1 MLKDDSQTYSDPPSA
16 AAGHRRG
23 SEAVVLLLYLLTA
36 VVTVAVGIRGS
47 RTYSVES
54 WYRTMAAN
62 DLLEGL
68 SRGRQALVGSLRMP
82 PLPTVMLGIAAAF
95 PLVTVSQMTSVVIA
109 AISAL
114 LICWYVNGLWKS
126 AGVHPAMR
134 AAGGMAVL
142 LLPPAAVSI
151 QTGRSTMLFVA
162 LTVAGAGFLL
172 NWLKSRRLRSLAYA
186 AMLFGLSLTVCFQ
199 GLFVAIGAGVLIGF
213 AIVLK
218 KPEKG
223 LLEGSG
229 FIFVTPIAYMIL
241 LWLGGNWLILG
252 NPLFPL
258 RGIARAVRVG
268 HISWNELLT
277 GGCPWGTVAMVGVI
291 GIGPFVP
298 GFLSRKGDADN
309 KAVRTF
315 ALGGAIA
322 IAAMIAYLFP
332 LKADTAYA
340 QIDTGHIVEHL
351 ESRYDNTS
359 FIVTGYAGYQ
369 FSREAGEDKEDA
381 WIHVMHLEQSILDKI
396 MEDFRGRNVFLIVN
410 AEELSEGWLDLGIEW
425 VEPWTNIPEQFFFV
439 EKIDSLIIFEVFSPP
454 ALDRR

>member
-1 MLKDDSQTYSDPPSA
+1 MFKDDSQTYTGPSSA
-16 AAGHRRG
+16 ASVHSRWG
-23 SEAVVLLLYLLTA
+23 EAVVLLLYLLTA
-36 VVTVAVGIRGS
+36 AVIVAVGIRGS
-47 RTYSVES
+47 APYSVES

-68 SRGRQALVGSLRMP
+68 SRGRQALVGSLRVA
-82 PLPTVMLGIAAAF
+82 PLPTVMLAIAAAF

-114 LICWYVNGLWKS
+114 LLCWYVNGLWRS

-142 LLPPAAVSI
+142 LLPPVAVSI
-151 QTGRSTMLFVA
+151 QTGRSTMIFVA

-199 GLFVAIGAGVLIGF
+199 GLFVAIGAGALICV

-223 LLEGSG
+223 LMEGSG
-229 FIFVTPIAYMIL
+229 VIFATPVAYMIL

-252 NPLFPL
+252 NPFFPL

-268 HISWNELLT
+268 HVGWYELLT
-277 GGCPWGTVAMVGVI
+277 GGCPWGTVAMVAVI
-291 GIGPFVP
+291 GIGPFLP
-298 GFLSRKGDADN
+298 GLLSKKADADRQT
-309 KAVRTF
+309 VRIF
-315 ALGGAIA
+315 AFGGAIA
-322 IAAMIAYLFP
+322 IAAVIAYLFP
-332 LKADTAYA
+332 LQDDTVYS
-340 QIDTGHIVEHL
+340 QIETGYVVEHL

-369 FSREAGEDKEDA
+369 FSREAGADEEDA

-396 MEDFRGRNVFLIVN
+396 MEDFRGRNVFLIVD
-410 AEELSEGWLDLGIEW
+410 AEELTEGWLDLGIEW
-425 VEPWTNIPEQFFFV
+425 VEPWTNIPEQLFFV
-439 EKIDSLIIFEVFSPP
+439 DKIDSLIIFKVFSPP
-454 ALDRR
+454 ALAGR